1 MENIQYNYKILILSS
16 HLPDKHTLG
25 NTLAK
30 FKYGFLLS
38 RISFGG
44 SPNSDVWCLEAAY
57 LSKTKE

>member
-1 MENIQYNYKILILSS
+1 METIQKNSKILILSS
-16 HLPDKHTLG
+16 HLHDKHTLG

-44 SPNSDVWCLEAAY
+44 SPKSEV
-57 LSKTKE
+57 